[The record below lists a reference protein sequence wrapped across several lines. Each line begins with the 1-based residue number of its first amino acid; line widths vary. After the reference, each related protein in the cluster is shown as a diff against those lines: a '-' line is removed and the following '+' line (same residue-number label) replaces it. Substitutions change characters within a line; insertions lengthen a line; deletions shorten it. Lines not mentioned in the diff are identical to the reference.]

1 MEGVVPK
8 RVLESDRVAKT
19 KGPYVQGVEVTNAK
33 LVFTSGVVAR
43 DAHGRMVGL
52 GDIRAQ
58 TRQCIENLRHIIEA
72 AGGSLADLVKVT
84 VFIRDLAHYDGM
96 NEVRR
101 EMLSGI
107 PFASSTVQAGLNAAD
122 ALVEIEAVAAVSL
135 DAARL

>member
-1 MEGVVPK
+1 MERVMPK
-8 RVLESDRVAKT
+8 RSVQSPHVAAT
-19 KGPYVQGVEVTNAK
+19 KGPYVQGMEVTNAK

-43 DAHGRMVGL
+43 DARGTIVGQ

-58 TRQCIENLRHIIEA
+58 TRQCIENVRHIIEA

-84 VFIRDLAHYDGM
+84 VFLRDMSGYDGM

-107 PFASSTVQAGLNAAD
+107 PFASSTVQAGLHAGEAMI
-122 ALVEIEAVAAVSL
+122 EIEAVAAVPS
-135 DAARL
+135 AATGS